1 MSPYGPTELGEPRTF
16 DPIDVQ
22 LRQSGATAG
31 RLSPTSRIGSLNWS
45 TGAFPVLLLLV
56 TGAALGPHGLVLL
69 TPQALAFLDPASS
82 IALAAL
88 GVIAGL
94 SVRTGRADR
103 RIVVASGAQAMVTAI
118 VVATG
123 VLLVGPALTTVSP
136 FPPWWMVALVLG
148 LCAATSSSLPPDPTR
163 PSHDVAARLD
173 VQDYLLPIVFG
184 GVLLAFLRE
193 PTPVAA
199 LLVAAQATLI
209 AVVIAI
215 AGWLL
220 LSQAS
225 TPAEQRVCI
234 FASLLLL
241 GGAADYLSMSALL
254 GGLVAGACWQFAGGA
269 VREYI
274 RRDVA
279 HVQHSLL
286 VLILL
291 LAGAR
296 ADFSPTALT
305 LSIAYVIV
313 RTSGKLLGG
322 WFATHSS
329 DAIPRTNSV
338 QLISPGV
345 FGVAF
350 ASNVVRAGGPEF
362 TAMLTV
368 VVVGTIASSLI
379 AAFSR
384 SGASK
389 G

>member
-1 MSPYGPTELGEPRTF
+1 MNPYGPSELGEPRTF
-16 DPIDVQ
+16 DPIDVRLQ
-22 LRQSGATAG
+22 QSGATAG
-31 RLSPTSRIGSLNWS
+31 RLLPTSRFGALDWS
-45 TGAFPVLLLLV
+45 TGAFPALLLLV

-69 TPQALAFLDPASS
+69 TPQTLAFLDPASP
-82 IALAAL
+82 IALATL

-94 SVRTGRADR
+94 SIRTGRADR
-103 RIVVASGAQAMVTAI
+103 RIVAASGAQAMVTAI
-118 VVATG
+118 VVASG
-123 VLLVGPALTTVSP
+123 VLLVGPAVTVNP
-136 FPPWWMVALVLG
+136 FPPWWMVAMALG
-148 LCAATSSSLPPDPTR
+148 VSAATSSSLPSDPPRT
-163 PSHDVAARLD
+163 SHDVAARLD
-173 VQDYLLPIVFG
+173 VQDYLLPVVLG

-193 PTPVAA
+193 PSPAA
-199 LLVAAQATLI
+199 AFLVAAQATLI

-215 AGWLL
+215 AGWLI

-225 TPAEQRVCI
+225 TLAEQRVCV
-234 FASLLLL
+234 FASLL
-241 GGAADYLSMSALL
+241 LL

-279 HVQHSLL
+279 YVQHSLL
-286 VLILL
+286 VMILL

-296 ADFSPTALT
+296 ADFSPVTLT
-305 LSIAYVIV
+305 LSIAYVVV

-322 WFATHSS
+322 WLAAQSLAANPLS
-329 DAIPRTNSV
+329 NNV

-350 ASNVVRAGGPEF
+350 ALNVVRAGGPEF
-362 TAMLTV
+362 TPMLTV

-379 AAFSR
+379 AALSR
-384 SGASK
+384 SGVST

>member
-1 MSPYGPTELGEPRTF
+1 MNPYGPSELGEPRTF
-16 DPIDVQ
+16 DPIDVRLQ
-22 LRQSGATAG
+22 QSGATAG
-31 RLSPTSRIGSLNWS
+31 RLLPTSRFGALDWS
-45 TGAFPVLLLLV
+45 TGAFPALLLLV

-69 TPQALAFLDPASS
+69 TPQALAFLDPASP

-94 SVRTGRADR
+94 SIRTGRADR
-103 RIVVASGAQAMVTAI
+103 RIVAASGAQAMVTAI
-118 VVATG
+118 VVASG
-123 VLLVGPALTTVSP
+123 VLLVGPAVTVNP
-136 FPPWWMVALVLG
+136 FPPWWMVAMALG
-148 LCAATSSSLPPDPTR
+148 VSAATSSSLPSDPPRT
-163 PSHDVAARLD
+163 SHDVAARLD
-173 VQDYLLPIVFG
+173 VQDYLLPVVLG

-193 PTPVAA
+193 PSPAA
-199 LLVAAQATLI
+199 AFLVAAQATLI

-215 AGWLL
+215 AGWLI

-225 TPAEQRVCI
+225 TPAEQRVCVL
-234 FASLLLL
+234 ASLLLL

-279 HVQHSLL
+279 YVQHSLL
-286 VLILL
+286 VMILL

-296 ADFSPTALT
+296 ADFSPVTLT
-305 LSIAYVIV
+305 LSIAYVVV

-322 WFATHSS
+322 WLAAQSLAANPLS
-329 DAIPRTNSV
+329 NNV

-350 ASNVVRAGGPEF
+350 ALNVVRAGGPEF
-362 TAMLTV
+362 TPMLTV

-384 SGASK
+384 SGVSK

>member
-1 MSPYGPTELGEPRTF
+1 MNRYGPTEQGDSRIF

-22 LRQSGATAG
+22 LQRSGATAG
-31 RLSPTSRIGSLNWS
+31 RLSPKSRFGALDWS
-45 TGAFPVLLLLV
+45 TGGFPALLLLLS
-56 TGAALGPHGLVLL
+56 GAALGPHGLVLL
-69 TPQALAFLDPASS
+69 TPQAVALLDPATPV
-82 IALAAL
+82 ALAAL

-94 SVRTGRADR
+94 SIRTGRPDR
-103 RIVVASGAQAMVTAI
+103 WVVAASNAQAIMTAI
-118 VVATG
+118 LVAAG
-123 VLLVGPALTTVSP
+123 VFIAGPAVMTISP
-136 FPPWWMVALVLG
+136 FPPWWMVALALG
-148 LCAATSSSLPPDPTR
+148 LSAATSSSLPPDPTR
-163 PSHDVAARLD
+163 SSHDAAARLD
-173 VQDYLLPIVFG
+173 VQDYLLPIVIG
-184 GVLLAFLRE
+184 GLLLAFLRD
-193 PTPVAA
+193 PSPAAA
-199 LLVAAQATLI
+199 LLLAAEATLI

-254 GGLVAGACWQFAGGA
+254 SGLVAGTCWQLTGSA

-274 RRDVA
+274 RRDVTY
-279 HVQHSLL
+279 VQHSLL
-286 VLILL
+286 ALILL

-305 LSIAYVIV
+305 LSIAYVAV

-322 WFATHSS
+322 WLATHVSAAFPG
-329 DAIPRTNSV
+329 DTDVR
-338 QLISPGV
+338 LISPGV

-362 TAMLTV
+362 VPVLTV
-368 VVVGTIASSLI
+368 VVVGTIASSVI
-379 AAFSR
+379 AALAR
-384 SGASK
+384 SQANK
-389 G
+389 A

>member
-1 MSPYGPTELGEPRTF
+1 MMPYGSSELGETRTF
-16 DPIDVQ
+16 DPIDVRLQ
-22 LRQSGATAG
+22 QNGATAG
-31 RLSPTSRIGSLNWS
+31 RPSPKSRFRALDWS
-45 TGAFPVLLLLV
+45 TGAFPALLLLV
-56 TGAALGPHGLVLL
+56 AGAALGPHGLALL
-69 TPQALAFLDPASS
+69 TPQALAFLDPAAP

-94 SVRTGRADR
+94 NVRAGGAERWILA
-103 RIVVASGAQAMVTAI
+103 ASTAQATVTAI
-118 VVATG
+118 VVGTT
-123 VLLVGPALTTVSP
+123 VLFLGPAVMAVSP
-136 FPPWWMVALVLG
+136 FPPWWMVALTLG

-163 PSHDVAARLD
+163 SSHEVAVRVD
-173 VQDYLLPIVFG
+173 VQDYLLPIVVG
-184 GVLLAFLRE
+184 GVVLAFLRE
-193 PTPVAA
+193 PSPASA
-199 LLVAAQATLI
+199 LLVAAQTTLI

-225 TPAEQRVCI
+225 TPAEQRVCV

-254 GGLVAGACWQFAGGA
+254 GGLIAGACWQFAGGA
-269 VREYI
+269 VLEYT

-279 HVQHSLL
+279 YVQHSLL
-286 VLILL
+286 VLVLL
-291 LAGAR
+291 VAGAR
-296 ADFSPTALT
+296 ADLTPAALT
-305 LSIAYVIV
+305 LSIAYVVV

-322 WFATHSS
+322 WLAAHAS
-329 DAIPRTNSV
+329 DAIPWNNTF

-350 ASNVVRAGGPEF
+350 ASNMVRAGGPEF
-362 TAMLTV
+362 TTMLTV

-379 AAFSR
+379 AAFAR
-384 SGASK
+384 SGASR

>member
-1 MSPYGPTELGEPRTF
+1 MNPYGPSELGEPRTF
-16 DPIDVQ
+16 DPIDVRLQ
-22 LRQSGATAG
+22 QSGATAG
-31 RLSPTSRIGSLNWS
+31 RLLPTSRFGALDWS
-45 TGAFPVLLLLV
+45 TGAFPALLLLV

-69 TPQALAFLDPASS
+69 TPQTLAFLDPASP

-94 SVRTGRADR
+94 SIRTGRADR
-103 RIVVASGAQAMVTAI
+103 RIVAASGAQAMVTAI
-118 VVATG
+118 VVASG
-123 VLLVGPALTTVSP
+123 VLLVGPAVTVNP
-136 FPPWWMVALVLG
+136 FPPWWMVAMALG
-148 LCAATSSSLPPDPTR
+148 VSAATSSSLPSDPPRT
-163 PSHDVAARLD
+163 SHDVAARLD
-173 VQDYLLPIVFG
+173 VQDYLLPVVLG

-193 PTPVAA
+193 PSPAA
-199 LLVAAQATLI
+199 AFLVAAQATLI

-215 AGWLL
+215 AGWLI

-225 TPAEQRVCI
+225 TPAEQRVCVL
-234 FASLLLL
+234 ASLLLL

-279 HVQHSLL
+279 YVQHSLL
-286 VLILL
+286 VMILL

-296 ADFSPTALT
+296 ADFSPVTLT
-305 LSIAYVIV
+305 LSIAYVVV

-322 WFATHSS
+322 WLAAQSLAANPLS
-329 DAIPRTNSV
+329 NNV

-350 ASNVVRAGGPEF
+350 ALNVVRAGGPEF
-362 TAMLTV
+362 TPMLTV

-384 SGASK
+384 SGVSK

>member
-1 MSPYGPTELGEPRTF
+1 MSPDGPGELGEPRSF

-22 LRQSGATAG
+22 LHQSGATAG
-31 RLSPTSRIGSLNWS
+31 RLSPTSRFGALDWS
-45 TGAFPVLLLLV
+45 TGAFPALLLLV
-56 TGAALGPHGLVLL
+56 SGAALGPHGLVLL
-69 TPQALAFLDPASS
+69 TPQALAFLDPASPV
-82 IALAAL
+82 ALAAL
-88 GVIAGL
+88 GVNAGL
-94 SVRTGRADR
+94 SLRTGRADR
-103 RIVVASGAQAMVTAI
+103 RLVAASGAQAMVTAI

-123 VLLVGPALTTVSP
+123 VFLVSRAATTVNP
-136 FPPWWMVALVLG
+136 FPPSWTIALALG
-148 LCAATSSSLPPDPTR
+148 LSAATSSSLPSDPTR
-163 PSHDVAARLD
+163 SPHDVAVDLD
-173 VQDYLLPIVFG
+173 VQDYLLPIVLG
-184 GVLLAFLRE
+184 GLLLAFFRE
-193 PTPVAA
+193 PSPAAA
-199 LLVAAQATLI
+199 LLVVAQATLI

-225 TPAEQRVCI
+225 TPAEQRVCV

-241 GGAADYLSMSALL
+241 GGAADYLSTSALL
-254 GGLVAGACWQFAGGA
+254 SGLVAGACWQFADGA
-269 VREYI
+269 VHEYI

-279 HVQHSLL
+279 YVQHSLL

-296 ADFSPTALT
+296 ANFSPVVLT
-305 LSIAYVIV
+305 LSIAYVVV

-322 WFATHSS
+322 WLATHSS
-329 DAIPRTNSV
+329 AAIQRSNNV

-350 ASNVVRAGGPEF
+350 ALNVVRAGGPEF
-362 TAMLTV
+362 TPMLTV

-384 SGASK
+384 SGVSK

>member
-1 MSPYGPTELGEPRTF
+1 MNPYGPSELGEPRTF
-16 DPIDVQ
+16 DPIDVRLQ
-22 LRQSGATAG
+22 QSGATAG
-31 RLSPTSRIGSLNWS
+31 RLLPTSRFGALDWS
-45 TGAFPVLLLLV
+45 TGAFPALLLLV

-69 TPQALAFLDPASS
+69 TPQTLAFLDPASP
-82 IALAAL
+82 IALATL

-94 SVRTGRADR
+94 SIRTGRADR
-103 RIVVASGAQAMVTAI
+103 RIVAASGAQAMVTAI
-118 VVATG
+118 VVASG
-123 VLLVGPALTTVSP
+123 VLLVGPAVTVNP
-136 FPPWWMVALVLG
+136 FPPWWMVAMALG
-148 LCAATSSSLPPDPTR
+148 VSAATSSSLPSDPPRT
-163 PSHDVAARLD
+163 SHDVAARLD
-173 VQDYLLPIVFG
+173 VQDYLLPVVLG

-193 PTPVAA
+193 PSPAA
-199 LLVAAQATLI
+199 AFLVAAQATLI

-215 AGWLL
+215 AGWLI

-225 TPAEQRVCI
+225 TPAEQRVCVL
-234 FASLLLL
+234 ASLLLL

-279 HVQHSLL
+279 YVQHSLL
-286 VLILL
+286 VMILL

-296 ADFSPTALT
+296 ADFSPVTLT
-305 LSIAYVIV
+305 LSIAYVVV

-322 WFATHSS
+322 WLAAQSLAANPLS
-329 DAIPRTNSV
+329 NNV

-350 ASNVVRAGGPEF
+350 ALNVVRAGGPEF
-362 TAMLTV
+362 TPMLTV

-384 SGASK
+384 SGVSK

>member
-1 MSPYGPTELGEPRTF
+1 MNPYGPSELGEPRTF
-16 DPIDVQ
+16 DPIDVRLQ
-22 LRQSGATAG
+22 QSGATAG
-31 RLSPTSRIGSLNWS
+31 RLLPTSRFGALDWS
-45 TGAFPVLLLLV
+45 TGAFPALLLLV

-69 TPQALAFLDPASS
+69 TPQALAFLDPASP

-94 SVRTGRADR
+94 SIRTGRADR
-103 RIVVASGAQAMVTAI
+103 RIVAASGAQAMVTAI
-118 VVATG
+118 VVASG
-123 VLLVGPALTTVSP
+123 VLLVGPAVTVNP
-136 FPPWWMVALVLG
+136 FPPWWMVAMALG
-148 LCAATSSSLPPDPTR
+148 VSAATSSSLPSDPART
-163 PSHDVAARLD
+163 SHDVAARLD
-173 VQDYLLPIVFG
+173 VQDYLLPVALG

-193 PTPVAA
+193 PSPTAA
-199 LLVAAQATLI
+199 FLIAAQATLI

-215 AGWLL
+215 AGWLI

-225 TPAEQRVCI
+225 TLAEQRVCV

-274 RRDVA
+274 RRDVTY
-279 HVQHSLL
+279 VQHSLL
-286 VLILL
+286 VMILL

-296 ADFSPTALT
+296 ADFSPVTLT
-305 LSIAYVIV
+305 LSIAYVVV

-322 WFATHSS
+322 WLAAHSLAANPLS
-329 DAIPRTNSV
+329 NNV

-350 ASNVVRAGGPEF
+350 ALNVVRAGGPEF
-362 TAMLTV
+362 TPMLTV

-384 SGASK
+384 SGVSK

>member
-1 MSPYGPTELGEPRTF
+1 MNPYGPSELGEPRTF
-16 DPIDVQ
+16 DPIDVRLQ
-22 LRQSGATAG
+22 QSGATAG
-31 RLSPTSRIGSLNWS
+31 RLLPTSRFGALDWS
-45 TGAFPVLLLLV
+45 TGAFPALLLLV

-69 TPQALAFLDPASS
+69 TPQALAFLDPASP

-94 SVRTGRADR
+94 SIRTGRADR
-103 RIVVASGAQAMVTAI
+103 RIVAASGAQAMVTAI
-118 VVATG
+118 VVASG
-123 VLLVGPALTTVSP
+123 VLLVGPAVTVNP
-136 FPPWWMVALVLG
+136 FPPWWMVAMALG
-148 LCAATSSSLPPDPTR
+148 VSAATSSSLPSDPPRT
-163 PSHDVAARLD
+163 SHDVAARLD
-173 VQDYLLPIVFG
+173 VQDYLLPVVLG

-193 PTPVAA
+193 PSPAA
-199 LLVAAQATLI
+199 AFLVAAQATLI

-215 AGWLL
+215 AGWLI

-225 TPAEQRVCI
+225 TPAEQRVCVL
-234 FASLLLL
+234 ASLLLL

-279 HVQHSLL
+279 YVQHSLL
-286 VLILL
+286 VMILL

-296 ADFSPTALT
+296 ADFSPVTLT
-305 LSIAYVIV
+305 LSIAYVVV

-322 WFATHSS
+322 WFAAHSLAANPLS
-329 DAIPRTNSV
+329 NNV

-350 ASNVVRAGGPEF
+350 ALNVVRAGGPEF
-362 TAMLTV
+362 TPMLTV

-384 SGASK
+384 SGVSK

>member
-1 MSPYGPTELGEPRTF
+1 MNPYGPSELGEPRTF
-16 DPIDVQ
+16 DPIDVRLQ
-22 LRQSGATAG
+22 QSGATAG
-31 RLSPTSRIGSLNWS
+31 RLLPTSRFGALDWS
-45 TGAFPVLLLLV
+45 TGAFPALLLLV

-69 TPQALAFLDPASS
+69 TPQTLAFLDPASP
-82 IALAAL
+82 IALATL

-94 SVRTGRADR
+94 SIRTGRADR
-103 RIVVASGAQAMVTAI
+103 RIVAASGAQAMVTAI
-118 VVATG
+118 VVASG
-123 VLLVGPALTTVSP
+123 VLLVGPAVTVNP
-136 FPPWWMVALVLG
+136 FPPWWMVAMALG
-148 LCAATSSSLPPDPTR
+148 VSAATSSSLPSDPPRT
-163 PSHDVAARLD
+163 SHDVAARLD
-173 VQDYLLPIVFG
+173 VQDYLLPVVLG

-193 PTPVAA
+193 PSPAA
-199 LLVAAQATLI
+199 AFLVAAQATLI

-215 AGWLL
+215 AGWLI

-225 TPAEQRVCI
+225 TPAEQRVCVL
-234 FASLLLL
+234 ASLLLL

-254 GGLVAGACWQFAGGA
+254 GGLVAGACWQFAGVA

-279 HVQHSLL
+279 YVQHSLL
-286 VLILL
+286 VMILL

-296 ADFSPTALT
+296 ADFSPVTLT
-305 LSIAYVIV
+305 LSIAYVVV

-322 WFATHSS
+322 WLAAQSLAANPLS
-329 DAIPRTNSV
+329 NNV

-350 ASNVVRAGGPEF
+350 ALNVVRAGGPEF
-362 TAMLTV
+362 TPMLTV

-384 SGASK
+384 SGVSK

>member
-1 MSPYGPTELGEPRTF
+1 MNPSGPSELSEPRTF
-16 DPIDVQ
+16 DPVDVRLQ
-22 LRQSGATAG
+22 QSGATAG
-31 RLSPTSRIGSLNWS
+31 RLLTTSRFGALDWS
-45 TGAFPVLLLLV
+45 TGAFPALLLLV
-56 TGAALGPHGLVLL
+56 SGAALGPHGLVLL
-69 TPQALAFLDPASS
+69 TPQALAFLDPASP

-103 RIVVASGAQAMVTAI
+103 RIVAASGAQAMVTAI

-123 VLLVGPALTTVSP
+123 VLLVGPAVTAVNP
-136 FPPWWMVALVLG
+136 FPPWWMVAVALG
-148 LCAATSSSLPPDPTR
+148 LSAATSSSLPPDPTR
-163 PSHDVAARLD
+163 SLHDVAVRLD
-173 VQDYLLPIVFG
+173 VQDYLLPVVFG

-193 PTPVAA
+193 PSPAA
-199 LLVAAQATLI
+199 AFLVATQATLI
-209 AVVIAI
+209 SVVIAI

-279 HVQHSLL
+279 YVQHSLL

-296 ADFSPTALT
+296 ADFSPVALT
-305 LSIAYVIV
+305 LSIAYVVV

-322 WFATHSS
+322 WLATHSS
-329 DAIPRTNSV
+329 AAIPRSNNV

-350 ASNVVRAGGPEF
+350 ALNVVRAGGPEF
-362 TAMLTV
+362 TPMLTV

-384 SGASK
+384 SGVSK

>member
-1 MSPYGPTELGEPRTF
+1 MNPYGPSELGEPRTF
-16 DPIDVQ
+16 DPIDVRLQ
-22 LRQSGATAG
+22 QSGATAG
-31 RLSPTSRIGSLNWS
+31 RLLPTSRFGALDWS
-45 TGAFPVLLLLV
+45 TGAFPALLLLV

-69 TPQALAFLDPASS
+69 TPQALAFLDPASP

-94 SVRTGRADR
+94 SIRTGRADR
-103 RIVVASGAQAMVTAI
+103 RIVAASGAQAMVTAI
-118 VVATG
+118 VVASG
-123 VLLVGPALTTVSP
+123 VLLVGPAVTVNP
-136 FPPWWMVALVLG
+136 FPPWWMVAMALG
-148 LCAATSSSLPPDPTR
+148 VSAATSSSLPSDPARTS
-163 PSHDVAARLD
+163 PDVAARLD
-173 VQDYLLPIVFG
+173 VQDYLLPVVLG

-193 PTPVAA
+193 PSPAA
-199 LLVAAQATLI
+199 AFLVAAQATLI

-215 AGWLL
+215 AGWLI

-225 TPAEQRVCI
+225 TPAEQRVCV

-279 HVQHSLL
+279 YVQHSLL
-286 VLILL
+286 VMILL

-296 ADFSPTALT
+296 ADFSPVTLT
-305 LSIAYVIV
+305 LSIAYVVV

-322 WFATHSS
+322 WLAAHSLAANPLS
-329 DAIPRTNSV
+329 NNV

-350 ASNVVRAGGPEF
+350 ALNVVRAGGPEF
-362 TAMLTV
+362 TPMLTV

-379 AAFSR
+379 AALSR
-384 SGASK
+384 SGVSK

>member
-1 MSPYGPTELGEPRTF
+1 MNPYGPSELGEPRTF
-16 DPIDVQ
+16 DPIDVRLQ
-22 LRQSGATAG
+22 QSGATAG
-31 RLSPTSRIGSLNWS
+31 RLLPTSRFGALDWS
-45 TGAFPVLLLLV
+45 TGAFPALLLLV

-69 TPQALAFLDPASS
+69 TPQALAFLDPASP
-82 IALAAL
+82 IALATL

-94 SVRTGRADR
+94 SIRTGRADR
-103 RIVVASGAQAMVTAI
+103 RIVAASGAQAMVTAI
-118 VVATG
+118 VVASG
-123 VLLVGPALTTVSP
+123 VLLVGPAVTVNP
-136 FPPWWMVALVLG
+136 FPPWWMVAMALG
-148 LCAATSSSLPPDPTR
+148 VSAATSSSLPSDPPRT
-163 PSHDVAARLD
+163 SHDVAARLD
-173 VQDYLLPIVFG
+173 VQDYLLPVVLG

-193 PTPVAA
+193 PSPAA
-199 LLVAAQATLI
+199 AFLVAAQATLI

-215 AGWLL
+215 AGWLI

-225 TPAEQRVCI
+225 TPAEQRVCV

-274 RRDVA
+274 RRDVTY
-279 HVQHSLL
+279 VQHSLL
-286 VLILL
+286 VMILL

-296 ADFSPTALT
+296 ADFSPVTLT
-305 LSIAYVIV
+305 LSIAYVVV

-322 WFATHSS
+322 WLAAQSLAANPLS
-329 DAIPRTNSV
+329 NNV

-350 ASNVVRAGGPEF
+350 ALNVVRAGGPEF
-362 TAMLTV
+362 TPMLTV

-384 SGASK
+384 SGVSK

>member
-1 MSPYGPTELGEPRTF
+1 MNPYVPSELGEPRTF
-16 DPIDVQ
+16 DPIDVRLQ
-22 LRQSGATAG
+22 QSGATAG
-31 RLSPTSRIGSLNWS
+31 RLLPTSRFGALDWS
-45 TGAFPVLLLLV
+45 TGALPALLLLV

-69 TPQALAFLDPASS
+69 TPQTLAFLDPASP

-94 SVRTGRADR
+94 SIRTGRADR
-103 RIVVASGAQAMVTAI
+103 RIVAASGAQAMVTAI
-118 VVATG
+118 VVASG
-123 VLLVGPALTTVSP
+123 VLVVGPAVAVNP
-136 FPPWWMVALVLG
+136 FPPWWMVAMALG
-148 LCAATSSSLPPDPTR
+148 VSAATSSSLPSDPART
-163 PSHDVAARLD
+163 SHDVAARLD
-173 VQDYLLPIVFG
+173 VQDYLLPVVLG

-193 PTPVAA
+193 PSPAA
-199 LLVAAQATLI
+199 AFLVAAQATLI

-215 AGWLL
+215 AGWLI

-225 TPAEQRVCI
+225 TPAEQRVCVL
-234 FASLLLL
+234 ASLLLL

-254 GGLVAGACWQFAGGA
+254 GGLVAGACWQFAGVA

-279 HVQHSLL
+279 YVQHSLL
-286 VLILL
+286 VMILL

-296 ADFSPTALT
+296 ADFSPVTLT
-305 LSIAYVIV
+305 LSIAYVVV

-322 WFATHSS
+322 WLAAHSLADNPLS
-329 DAIPRTNSV
+329 NNV

-350 ASNVVRAGGPEF
+350 ALNVVRAGGPEF
-362 TAMLTV
+362 TPMLTV

-384 SGASK
+384 SGVSK

>member
-1 MSPYGPTELGEPRTF
+1 MNPYGPSELGEPRTF
-16 DPIDVQ
+16 DPIDVRLQ
-22 LRQSGATAG
+22 QSGATAG
-31 RLSPTSRIGSLNWS
+31 RLLPTSRFGALDWS
-45 TGAFPVLLLLV
+45 TGAFPALLLLV

-69 TPQALAFLDPASS
+69 TPQTLAFLDPASP
-82 IALAAL
+82 IALATL

-94 SVRTGRADR
+94 SIRTGRADR
-103 RIVVASGAQAMVTAI
+103 RIVAASGAQAMVTAI
-118 VVATG
+118 VVASG
-123 VLLVGPALTTVSP
+123 VLLVGPAVTVNP
-136 FPPWWMVALVLG
+136 FPPWWMVAMALG
-148 LCAATSSSLPPDPTR
+148 VSAATSSSLPSDPPRT
-163 PSHDVAARLD
+163 SHDVAARLD
-173 VQDYLLPIVFG
+173 VQDYLLPVVLG

-193 PTPVAA
+193 PSPAA
-199 LLVAAQATLI
+199 AFLVAAQATLI

-215 AGWLL
+215 AGWLI

-225 TPAEQRVCI
+225 TPAEQRVCVL
-234 FASLLLL
+234 ASLLLL

-279 HVQHSLL
+279 YVQHSLL
-286 VLILL
+286 VMILL

-296 ADFSPTALT
+296 ADFSPVTLT
-305 LSIAYVIV
+305 LSIAYVVV

-322 WFATHSS
+322 WLAAQSLAANPLS
-329 DAIPRTNSV
+329 NNV

-350 ASNVVRAGGPEF
+350 ALNVVRAGGPEF
-362 TAMLTV
+362 TPMLTV

-379 AAFSR
+379 AALSR
-384 SGASK
+384 SGVSK